1 MNNKGKVYII
11 GAGPTGLIS
20 GWNLSENGK
29 DVHIFESSNKVGG
42 LCASWEWNKFTL
54 DVGPHIFHTPDKT
67 LKKFWQDEFGDLL
80 VPGKYYSGNIKGKNF
95 DEFHSYPLS
104 WEQIAKYPKE
114 IKEKIIN
121 ETSVLDNYMKA
132 KAKNYKEYMDAQVG
146 PTLRQ
151 MFYEKYPEKIWG
163 INIDKLTA
171 DWAPK
176 RIKFRDKISPFYINE
191 WSAVSKKGTG
201 AVYSRIADKIL
212 KYGGK
217 INFNKK
223 VINFHTSGHQITKI
237 LFQDGSQQKVNVEDI
252 IISSIPITILSKFFN
267 YNSKLRFRGVR
278 LGYFLIKKD
287 IVFPKG
293 VNWLYFDA
301 KEILFNRVTEPKTM
315 NYELGQKNFT
325 VLVTETAY
333 SKNDEIDTLTD
344 REFLKKNI
352 EALKKVFSL
361 DHNLIKDCLS
371 HSEDFVYPVQT
382 AGYQEEL
389 AKTRSVYGK
398 FDQIYSLGTGGDFNY
413 ADSQILF
420 HMAFDICNEIL
431 DKNNTKSKTIKDI
444 KPVVQNREVS
454 LNGHIIGDGKPPF
467 IIAEAGL
474 NHNGSVEMAKQLI
487 DNAIIAG
494 CSAIK
499 FQTFSKDSRVSKEEK
514 AAKYAE
520 EADGLEENLYDLFQ
534 RLSLSYADQKEI
546 FDYAKLKK
554 MPIFS
559 TPFDNESVDLLE
571 DLNVFAYKIASMDL
585 VNLPLIKYT
594 AQTMKPIIL
603 STGMSTLSN
612 IEDAI
617 DTILREG
624 NPNIILLHCNSSYP
638 APEDEMNLAA
648 INTLKNTFKLPVGL
662 SDHTFGLFVSQIA
675 LSIGACVIERHFT
688 LSRSMVGPDHILS
701 SEIDEMTNLVDA
713 SRRIPKIIG
722 NGIKKI
728 QPAELLAL
736 NTQQKSIYAS
746 RDIKIGEQLQIS
758 DFNIKG
764 PGGGILPKY
773 IDILN
778 GRIVRKDIKKDK
790 PIKWS
795 QI

>member
-1 MNNKGKVYII
+1 MKSNKNIYII
-11 GAGPTGLIS
+11 GAGPTGLVS
-20 GWNLSENGK
+20 GWNLSENGENVK
-29 DVHIFESSNKVGG
+29 IYESSNKVGG
-42 LCASWEWNKFTL
+42 LCASWKWNDFIL

-67 LKKFWQDEFGDLL
+67 LQKFWKEEFGDLL
-80 VPGKYYSGNIKGKNF
+80 ISGEYFSGNMKGENF

-104 WEQIAKYPKE
+104 WEQITKYPKDLR
-114 IKEKIIN
+114 EKIVK
-121 ETSVLDNYMKA
+121 ETSLLDNYMKA

-146 PTLRQ
+146 PTLRK
-151 MFYEKYPEKIWG
+151 MFFEKYPEKIWG
-163 INIDKLTA
+163 INVDKLTA

-201 AVYSRIADKIL
+201 AIYSRIADKIL
-212 KYGGK
+212 EYGGS

-223 VINFHTSGHQITKI
+223 VVNLETSGNQITNI
-237 LFQDGSQQKVNVEDI
+237 IFSDGTAENIKAEDI

-267 YNSKLRFRGVR
+267 YDSKLKFRGVR
-278 LGYFLIKKD
+278 LGYFLIKKE
-287 IVFPKG
+287 VVLPKG
-293 VNWLYFDA
+293 IHWLYYDS
-301 KEILFNRVTEPKTM
+301 KKILFNRVTEPKTM
-315 NYELGQKNFT
+315 NNKLGKKGLT
-325 VLVTETAY
+325 VIVTETAY
-333 SKNDEIDTLTD
+333 SKNDQIDKFNNSQ
-344 REFLKKNI
+344 FLDICQKD
-352 EALKKVFSL
+352 LKKVFSL
-361 DHNLIKDCLS
+361 DDNDFIDSLS

-389 AKTRSVYGK
+389 ARTRSVYGK

-431 DKNNTKSKTIKDI
+431 NNNNTKSKTIKDI
-444 KPVVQNREVS
+444 KPAIQNKIVN
-454 LNGHIIGDGKPPF
+454 LNGQLVGEGQEPF

-474 NHNGSVEMAKQLI
+474 NHNGSVEVAKQLI
-487 DNAIIAG
+487 DNAVLAG

-499 FQTFSKDSRVSKEEK
+499 LQSFSKDSRVSKEEK

-534 RLSLSYADQKEI
+534 RLSLSYNDQKKI
-546 FDYAKLKK
+546 FEYANSKK

-571 DLNVFAYKIASMDL
+571 ELNVFAYKIASMDL
-585 VNLPLIKYT
+585 VNLPLIRHT
-594 AQTMKPIIL
+594 ARTMKPIIL
-603 STGMSTLSN
+603 STGMSTISN
-612 IEDAI
+612 IEDAV
-617 DTILREG
+617 DVILKVG

-638 APEDEMNLAA
+638 APEEEMNLAV

-662 SDHTFGLFVSQIA
+662 SDHTFGLFVSQTA

-701 SEIDEMTNLVDA
+701 SELDEMSKLVDI
-713 SRRIPKIIG
+713 SKRIPKVIG

-746 RDIKIGEQLQIS
+746 RDIRIGEKLQSS
-758 DFNIKG
+758 DFKIKG

-773 IDILN
+773 IDIID
-778 GRIVRKDIKKDK
+778 GRDVRKEIKKDTA
-790 PIKWS
+790 IKWS